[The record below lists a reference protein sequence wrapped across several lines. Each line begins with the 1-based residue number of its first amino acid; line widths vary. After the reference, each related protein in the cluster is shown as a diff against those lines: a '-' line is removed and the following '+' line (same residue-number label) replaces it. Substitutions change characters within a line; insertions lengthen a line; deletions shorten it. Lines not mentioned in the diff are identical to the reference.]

1 LWAGC
6 EHPVARLVAA
16 QGEVRGQ
23 ESGRNDWHAAVANQ
37 GFCAGDKIRTQDR
50 SRATLALNNQTYLT
64 LDQRTTVV
72 LSGLQ
77 EKKPSWLDL
86 LKGAI
91 YLRSRTPS
99 SLDVKTPFINAAI
112 KGTEFLVAS
121 GEAEGQVTVF
131 EGRVEAS
138 NPKGSVT
145 LDAGQTA
152 TAQAGQAPVRKLL
165 ITPEDAVQ
173 WALYY
178 PPLID
183 LAALRRA
190 AADPA
195 VKRAAALYLAG
206 DSLGALRE
214 LDSSGNNY
222 EALRAS
228 LLLSLG
234 RLDEAQPL
242 IDQIPKSERGQALA
256 LRSVISLT
264 RGDKSQALLLAE
276 QATQAQP
283 ASPVP
288 WTALSYARQAQF
300 DLPAALAAAQKA
312 AELAPDNGL
321 VQTRLAELLDATGDR
336 QGARKAA
343 QRATELNPN
352 LARGWTLLG
361 FTQLADLDRDAAKA
375 SFDTALRT
383 DPSDPLAHFG
393 RGLTQIRNGDLEAG
407 TAELE
412 LAASLDPNDSLTRSY
427 VGKAYYEQKRSK
439 PAQGQYDLAKQY
451 DPKDP
456 TPWFYDAIKKQ
467 AENRPV
473 EAIADLQH
481 AIELNDDRAVYR
493 SRQMLD
499 SDLAARGAAIGR
511 IYNELGFAPRGL
523 VESWKALAAEPG
535 DYSSHR
541 LLSDSYSTLP
551 RHDFARASELLQSQ
565 LLQPINIT
573 PVQPRLAESSLF
585 LIGNLGPSALSLNE
599 FNPLFDRNGFAT
611 LVSGLV
617 GSQDTYGDEV
627 VHSGIWDNWSYS
639 LGQMH
644 YQTGGYR
651 KNNDIDA
658 NLYNAFVQGRITP
671 DFGVQ
676 AEYRHRDLEYGD
688 LSSSFFPPPDELRPF
703 VDPLLANKRQQSS
716 TDTYRIGFNW
726 GATEHSRLL
735 GSFVHLEQD
744 SPSFQAPYAVVLP
757 GSAPI
762 PVPGSRD
769 DDFARGNNGEVQ
781 HRYGREDFKSILGG
795 GFGQIDLNDN
805 GRIFSRQQQ
814 GNGYWY
820 LNIRY
825 PATVTWT
832 LGASVDAQDDSQDGK
847 SRRGFNPK
855 GGVLWNITPNTTLR
869 AAAFRTQRRFLFGGQ
884 TLEPTQLAGF
894 NQFYDDPNGT
904 RADRYGIGLDQR
916 FTPTLS
922 GGAELSERQLQVPAL
937 GADYQSWRET
947 QYRGYLLWTPMSHW
961 ATTLE
966 YYREDFSNL
975 ESSEDGGPRDT
986 QTQYIPASVAY
997 FDPTGWFTRLRAT
1010 HYHQR
1015 VSDGSRSGSDDAVF
1029 LDLGLGYRF
1038 PRRLGLLEVQLQN
1051 LLDQHYRYEAYGL
1064 RADPSNSNGGIP
1076 SSLPFAPDFSV
1087 SARFT
1092 LAF

>member
-1 LWAGC
+1 
-6 EHPVARLVAA
+6 
-16 QGEVRGQ
+16 
-23 ESGRNDWHAAVANQ
+23 
-37 GFCAGDKIRTQDR
+37 
-50 SRATLALNNQTYLT
+50 
-64 LDQRTTVV
+64 
-72 LSGLQ
+72 
-77 EKKPSWLDL
+77 
-86 LKGAI
+86 I

-145 LDAGQTA
+145 LDSGQTA
-152 TAQAGQAPVRKLL
+152 TAQAGQAPLRK
-165 ITPEDAVQ
+165 IVIAPEDAVQ

-183 LAALRRA
+183 LATLRKA

-195 VKRAAALYLAG
+195 VKRAASLYLAG

-214 LDSSGNNY
+214 LEADGSAHV
-222 EALRAS
+222 ALRAS

-242 IDQIPKSERGQALA
+242 IAQIPKAELGQAQA
-256 LRSVISLT
+256 LRSVIALT
-264 RGDKSQALLLAE
+264 RGDRHQALLLAE

-288 WTALSYARQAQF
+288 WTALSYVRQAQF
-300 DLPAALAAAQKA
+300 DLPGALAAAQKA

-336 QGARKAA
+336 RGAHKAA
-343 QRATELNPN
+343 QRATELNPA

-361 FTQLADLDRDAAKA
+361 FTQLADLDSDAAQT

-393 RGLTQIRNGDLEAG
+393 RGLTQIRGGELEAG

-481 AIELNDDRAVYR
+481 AIELNHDRAVYR

-523 VESWKALAAEPG
+523 VESWKALAADPG

-541 LLSDSYSTLP
+541 LLSDSYSALP

-688 LSSSFFPPPDELRPF
+688 LSSELLPISEDLRPF
-703 VDPLLANKRQQSS
+703 LEPLRENQRRQSS
-716 TDTYRIGFNW
+716 NDLYRIGFNW
-726 GATEHSRLL
+726 AATEHSKFL
-735 GSFVHLEQD
+735 GSFVHLEN
-744 SPSFQAPYAVVLP
+744 SGSFRQGPYSVVEPGKAAPTFFPASV
-757 GSAPI
+757 
-762 PVPGSRD
+762 D
-769 DDFARGNNGEVQ
+769 DHFVRGNSGEIQ
-781 HRYGREDFKSILGG
+781 HRYGREGFNSILGG
-795 GFGQIDLNDN
+795 GYGQIDFNDDAVS
-805 GRIFSRQQQ
+805 FSRQQQ

-820 LNIRY
+820 GILRA
-825 PATVTWT
+825 PSEVSWT
-832 LGASVDAQDDSQDGK
+832 FGASADFMDDSLDNET
-847 SRRGFNPK
+847 RRSFNPK
-855 GGVLWNITPNTTLR
+855 GGILWNITPDTTLR
-869 AAAFRTQRRFLFGGQ
+869 AAAFRTQKRFLFAGQ

-916 FTPTLS
+916 FTPTLN
-922 GGAELSERQLQVPAL
+922 GGAELSERQLQVPSL

-947 QYRGYLLWTPMSHW
+947 QYRGYLLWTPASQW

-966 YYREDFSNL
+966 YYREDFANL
-975 ESSEDGGPRDT
+975 ESIDQGGPRDT

-1064 RADPSNSNGGIP
+1064 RADPSNLNGGIP
-1076 SSLPFAPDFSV
+1076 SGLPFAPDFSV